1 MRKSLILAAAFIFAI
16 AVVAWNPGAS
26 NAMPGFA
33 RQTGMSCSTCHYQH
47 FPSLNPFGRAFK
59 ASGYTTTGAQSMIED
74 EILSLPVTL
83 NASLIT
89 KVRYQKR
96 NGDTGATG
104 GATGSVGA
112 LNKGQ
117 TQFPDEGS
125 ILLGGRA
132 GEHIGFLIET
142 QIIDNTAPAF
152 ASYKMP
158 IVYGNEYKFLLIPF
172 KTDSQ
177 GPAYGFELLNTGAL
191 RLNRPM
197 EHRTE
202 TSAQQ
207 YIGTD
212 GGATGAAF
220 VVAHSLFYA
229 NYSMWSPTGGTNST
243 GPHINYVRLAATPT
257 IAGWDVGAGVQW
269 WSGTSTQPETTAGA
283 GPTRTRA
290 KAMALDVQAQGDA
303 GPIPLGVYVTYAK
316 ADKSKAG
323 KIANTYNAS
332 TNKAKSAWTAE
343 VEAGVIPHKL
353 AVQAA
358 YRAGKNGDAA
368 GTGKDKDNATTL
380 GLNYSLAQN
389 VDLQLNNSWYTG
401 NANKGN
407 LRASGNMLT
416 TLMLFGAF

>member
-1 MRKSLILAAAFIFAI
+1 MRKSLILAAALIFMA
-16 AVVAWNPGAS
+16 AVILYNPEDS

-33 RQTGMSCSTCHYQH
+33 RQTGMSCTTCHYQH
-47 FPSLNPFGRAFK
+47 FPALNPFGRAFK
-59 ASGYTTTGAQSMIED
+59 SSGYTTTGAQSMIED

-83 NASLIT
+83 NASLVT

-96 NGDTGATG
+96 NGES
-104 GATGSVGA
+104 ATGSAGA

-125 ILLGGRA
+125 LLIGGRA
-132 GEHIGFLIET
+132 GEHVGFLLEA

-152 ASYKMP
+152 ASFKMP
-158 IVYGNEYKFLLIPF
+158 IVYGNEYKFLVIPF
-172 KTDSQ
+172 TTDSQ
-177 GPAYGFELLNTGAL
+177 GVSYGFELLNTGAL
-191 RLNRPM
+191 RLMRPM

-207 YIGTD
+207 YIGTAS
-212 GGATGAAF
+212 GATGAAF
-220 VVAHSLFYA
+220 VVAHSMFFA
-229 NYSMWSPTGGTNST
+229 NYSIWSPTAGTNST

-257 IAGWDVGAGVQW
+257 VGGWDLGAGLQW
-269 WSGTSTQPETTAGA
+269 WSGTSTEPEATAGA

-303 GPIPLGVYVTYAK
+303 GPVPLGVYLTYAK
-316 ADKSKAG
+316 ADKSKSG
-323 KIANTYNAS
+323 EIANMYNAS
-332 TNKAKSAWTAE
+332 TNRAKSAWTLSA
-343 VEAGVIPHKL
+343 EAGVIPHKL
-353 AVQAA
+353 VVQAG

-368 GTGKDKDNATTL
+368 NTGKDKDNATTI
-380 GLNYSLAQN
+380 GANYSLAQN
-389 VDLQLNNSWYTG
+389 VNFQLNHSWYTG

-416 TLMLFGAF
+416 TLMLFAAF